1 MFAFLRMRSAVT
13 PPVAAPAAASSKVML
28 AGFVAS
34 IPSFV
39 TDLLGLSGKHTY
51 SA

>member
-1 MFAFLRMRSAVT
+1 MRNAVT

-39 TDLLGLSGKHTY
+39 TDLLGFSGKQTY

>member
-1 MFAFLRMRSAVT
+1 MRAFLRTRNAVT

-28 AGFVAS
+28 AGFFAS
-34 IPSFV
+34 IPSFA
-39 TDLLGLSGKHTY
+39 TDFLGFSGRQTY